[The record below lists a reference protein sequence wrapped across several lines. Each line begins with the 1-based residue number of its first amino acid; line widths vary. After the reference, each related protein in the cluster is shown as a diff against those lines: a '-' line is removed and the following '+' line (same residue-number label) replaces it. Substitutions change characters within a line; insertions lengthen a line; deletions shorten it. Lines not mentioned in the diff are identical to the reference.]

1 MDAKAVLRRD
11 EENIWSGFSAAHNA
25 IVPTNDAIAEDVEDA
40 WISSR
45 FDLVFVARQ

>member
-1 MDAKAVLRRD
+1 MLRCD
-11 EENIWSGFSAAHNA
+11 EENIRRGFSAAHNA